1 MMVLEFQFSAHSDWT
16 PQGIQFPVRITDPQE
31 CEMFDQIYGIGIIEG
46 TLVIGGLMKIG
57 SLD

>member
-1 MMVLEFQFSAHSDWT
+1 MMFLEFQFSAHSDWT
-16 PQGIQFPVRITDPQE
+16 PLDPIPVRITDPQE

-57 SLD
+57 S

>member
-1 MMVLEFQFSAHSDWT
+1 MTGHPL
-16 PQGIQFPVRITDPQE
+16 IQFPVRITDPQE

-57 SLD
+57 S